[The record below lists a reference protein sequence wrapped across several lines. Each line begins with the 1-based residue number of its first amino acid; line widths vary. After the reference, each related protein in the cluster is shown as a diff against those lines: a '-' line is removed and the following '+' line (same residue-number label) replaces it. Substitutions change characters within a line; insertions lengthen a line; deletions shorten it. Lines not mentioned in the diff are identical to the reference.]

1 MLVLLFVCALLGLGL
16 GLGVGAEEDLSKLAA
31 DEKLLLACYRGDL
44 EMAKAGLSGGASAE
58 AVLTPNIGERVLKLG
73 RAGVDFPV
81 APALHVSVNGGT
93 KAHLQIAALL
103 LGGGADAKRYSFNH
117 DGTGFSFPPA
127 FMYGLG
133 MENAA
138 LAARQDGSAPELVRR
153 LWKTKPADFSLSTLN
168 PWLEAAHPG
177 MNLLHVTAMIGGFN
191 GTYLLLSEFGFSDLV
206 EEEDYDGYTPLQR
219 AAGLGQ
225 WRVMDLLLYNGAEPG
240 RKHALEGRSAVHMSA
255 MRGCDMCLASMLFDK
270 PHDVVAGLLGQVDT
284 HGMSPLDLALLKPAR
299 AGTAALIQR
308 MLGRDVTP
316 PRETFR
322 GMAPQEPLSDAALM
336 SAVAHCAAHSFA
348 SGWFFR
354 APERAYMLQL
364 QYIYHYTS
372 TRSVDRV
379 EVADAT
385 KQHMMA
391 HYWRSGRP
399 ALMVGNL
406 TAAMTVWARTE
417 WTGLVATLN
426 PLLAYPGIGAPPDEA
441 SRYHMRAKAEPLQR
455 RLAGWYK
462 RQRLAKAANAAH
474 DADLSLAVPTV
485 TSASTKDNNIG
496 DGNCDGDGDGDSD
509 GDDGALAE
517 FSAVL
522 APDAVVLDML
532 PSLNVLGLGSH
543 PSRLVPTGVARDVH
557 LQFSLGGGANSARL
571 GAVRA
576 IVSAVASE
584 AARPT
589 EASLHLTLVGAA
601 EALLLPQSYAV
612 NVTSTLD
619 SVAASH
625 SDTLSFSQWRDIAVP
640 RMVSEGTVAHTFMFA
655 GDLLFV
661 PRGWVAIVVPLGDSV
676 SVTEV
681 IAKIVP

>member
-1 MLVLLFVCALLGLGL
+1 M
-16 GLGVGAEEDLSKLAA
+16 GAEADLSKLAA

-58 AVLTPNIGERVLKLG
+58 AVLTPDIGERVLKLG

-103 LGGGADAKRYSFNH
+103 LSGGADAKQYSFNH

-138 LAARQDGSAPELVRR
+138 LATRQDGSAPELVRR
-153 LWKTKPADFSLSTLN
+153 LWMTKPADFSLSTLN

-191 GTYLLLSEFGFSDLV
+191 GTYLLLSEFGFSERV

-240 RKHALEGRSAVHMSA
+240 RKHALEGRSAVHMAA
-255 MRGCDMCLASMLFDK
+255 MRGCDMCLAGMLFDK
-270 PHDVVAGLLGQVDT
+270 PHDVVVELLGDVDT
-284 HGMSPLDLALLKPAR
+284 HGMTPLDLALLKPAR
-299 AGTAALIQR
+299 AVTAALIQR

-322 GMAPQEPLSDAALM
+322 GLVPQEPMSDDALM
-336 SAVAHCAAHSFA
+336 SAVVHCATHSAA

-354 APERAYMLQL
+354 APERVYMLQL
-364 QYIYHYTS
+364 QYIYHYTA

-385 KQHMMA
+385 KHHMMA
-391 HYWRSGRP
+391 HYWRTGRP

-406 TAAMTVWARTE
+406 TAAMPVWARTE

-426 PLLAYPGIGAPPDEA
+426 PLLTYPGIGASPDEA
-441 SRYHMRAKAEPLQR
+441 GRHRMRAEAEPLQR

-462 RQRLAKAANAAH
+462 HQRLAKAAEAAH
-474 DADLSLAVPTV
+474 DADPSLTAFSSTSTS
-485 TSASTKDNNIG
+485 TSASAKDNNN
-496 DGNCDGDGDGDSD
+496 GN
-509 GDDGALAE
+509 GDDDNGALTE

-522 APDAVVLDML
+522 APDAALLDVL
-532 PSLNVLGLGSH
+532 PSLNVLGLGGH
-543 PSRLVPTGVARDVH
+543 PSRLVPTGLARDVH
-557 LQFSLGGGANSARL
+557 LQFSLGGGASSARL

-576 IVSAVASE
+576 IVSAVARE

-589 EASLHLTLVGAA
+589 EASLHLTLVGTA
-601 EALLLPQSYAV
+601 EALLLPQSYAA
-612 NVTSTLD
+612 NVTAVLD
-619 SVAASH
+619 SIAASH
-625 SDTLSFSQWRDIAVP
+625 SDALPFTQWRDVTVP
-640 RMVSEGTVAHTFMFA
+640 RMVSEGTLTHTFMFA

-661 PRGWVAIVVPLGDSV
+661 PRGWVAVVVPLGDAV